1 MEVKSFGE
9 LANAIT
15 SLTETIN
22 KNNQALSEK
31 IHNNNLD
38 QKLAAGEISEEE
50 AFADRVDFVKGKMT
64 PCYCAACGRS
74 IFLHEKMS
82 HGYCQFCGDKVEKYD
97 CESGNF
103 SKEALKHV
111 PADLLYEL
119 GALKTRKRDDLV
131 EAAAEK
137 GHRDANILLAVKH
150 IKNGDYKTALKY
162 GKSANKKENGDALCI
177 IAVCEIVNDA
187 TIDEAEKKLEKA
199 MKLGIS
205 NPDVKLIYETT
216 QSKINDYH
224 EEQYE
229 IQRRKETIN
238 LDNFDAAAWNA
249 KVQEQY
255 NRMLGIDPSP
265 TYTLDDCDDYGRPF
279 GSTGTPGDM
288 SWLDC

>member
-15 SLTETIN
+15 SLTDTIN
-22 KNNQALSEK
+22 RNNQALSEK
-31 IHNNNLD
+31 IHNNKLD

-50 AFADRVDFVKGKMT
+50 AFADRVDFVKGKMIT
-64 PCYCAACGRS
+64 CYCAACGRS
-74 IFLHEKMS
+74 ISLHEKMS
-82 HGYCQFCGDKVEKYD
+82 YGYCQHCGEKVEKYD

-119 GALKTRKRDDLV
+119 GALKTRKRDDLI

-137 GHRDANILLAVKH
+137 GHCEANIYLAVKH
-150 IKNGDYKTALKY
+150 IKNGDYITALKY
-162 GKSANKKENGDALCI
+162 GKSANKNANGDALCI

-187 TIDEAEKKLEKA
+187 TFDEAEKKLEKA
-199 MKLGIS
+199 IKLGIS
-205 NPDVKLIYETT
+205 NPDVKIIYDTV
-216 QSKINDYH
+216 QSKINDFY
-224 EEQYE
+224 EEQRE
-229 IQRRKETIN
+229 TQWHNETIS
-238 LDNFDAAAWNA
+238 LDNFDAAAWNT

-279 GSTGTPGDM
+279 GSPGIPGDP